1 MTTHTGTERS
11 VAPVLLTGFFLL
23 AIAHL
28 GLMLADVEPWTS
40 ITKPLPALTL
50 LAYALATRRGGLLAL
65 ALLLCAAADVV
76 LDLDGLFVVGVVMF
90 GLAHLC
96 FIVLLV
102 LRRARLRVPIVL
114 AYLVVWVLGLW
125 WLWSDLGELRFQL
138 AGYSL
143 LVVAMAIVAAGLNR
157 RTGLGGALFVVSDT
171 LIAVGLAG
179 REVVP
184 QQGVLVM
191 VTYFAALYFLATGV
205 RRRT

>member
-1 MTTHTGTERS
+1 M
-11 VAPVLLTGFFLL
+11 APVLLTGFFLL